1 MARRPNAH
9 SSAGRAAGAKE
20 MLIERLSPRGLRKPA
35 ASRAW
40 LQTSHS
46 SGKAGAMSPTRDLW
60 LGQRRATRC
69 VPSPYQAVPGGGPAP
84 GMLPARRTR
93 YPCLPRPAQANLA
106 PGRTPRARAALC
118 LVRGGPMRPC
128 ASSASPRC
136 AERPLGPAAGRPC
149 AAGPARGL
157 ALCSRGSARQDG
169 GVTGGAP
176 RGPQPAIHTAR
187 TPPGRHCAGRPSRP
201 AVHSF
206 PVCVPPPGAA
216 DGPLAVT
223 AP

>member
-1 MARRPNAH
+1 
-9 SSAGRAAGAKE
+9 

-106 PGRTPRARAALC
+106 QAGRPGHALPSAWSAAGPCGPAHPLPAPAAQSGRSARQLGAPALRGLRGASPCAAEEAPGRMAGSQEGP
-118 LVRGGPMRPC
+118 LVGPSPQSTRRGCRQADTARGGPVAQPSTRFL
-128 ASSASPRC
+128 SVSPR
-136 AERPLGPAAGRPC
+136 
-149 AAGPARGL
+149 RGL
-157 ALCSRGSARQDG
+157 P
-169 GVTGGAP
+169 TGHW
-176 RGPQPAIHTAR
+176 R
-187 TPPGRHCAGRPSRP
+187 
-201 AVHSF
+201 
-206 PVCVPPPGAA
+206 
-216 DGPLAVT
+216 
-223 AP
+223 